1 MCTYMPLTKEI
12 VVAGGLAK
20 SPALIKHLSRLLQ
33 QDVTVLSFPEYVGAI
48 GAVVSYEESQI

>member
-33 QDVTVLSFPEYVGAI
+33 QDLTVVDLPGYAGAI
-48 GAVVSYEESQI
+48 GAVISHREL

>member
-1 MCTYMPLTKEI
+1 MPLTKEI
-12 VVAGGLAK
+12 VVAGGLAR

-48 GAVVSYEESQI
+48 GAVISYEGEK